1 MVQRLDSCS
10 FDPSITLRAG
20 FAQDGFRSN
29 DSNPVSATSFRNAEV
44 ANDLLTGVNFVAH
57 HRIRHKIKEYWVCL
71 RKNIRAIDTWRE
83 D

>member
-44 ANDLLTGVNFVAH
+44 ANDLLTGVGCDQIFWETNCV
-57 HRIRHKIKEYWVCL
+57 VSC
-71 RKNIRAIDTWRE
+71 
-83 D
+83 